1 MRTGNAFLNTLM
13 HFPGLKVPSS
23 GSIRFETKGNGNKF
37 TVVAKDIVEAL
48 GNVWSGSTSIQH
60 IPRKWHRKVSI
71 PTLTGLRDCLGLTEE
86 GLYFYI
92 SRCDK
97 PIAAKM
103 MQWILS
109 QKSNNN
115 KELDC
120 PSATPA
126 DCPPA
131 VEQPNLQIFNNPA
144 FGNVRVILHEADGEP
159 WFVAKDVCRVLN
171 ITNHKDAISV
181 LDDDEKSKVGISD
194 PHGREQE
201 TLVISESGL
210 YSLLFRSRKPIA
222 KTFSRWVR
230 HEVIPTIRKHG
241 GYGIVRQQSGQTP
254 GTINP
259 ELSAIILERL
269 SAIEASLAPV
279 RAKAN
284 RYDAFLSFDGTC
296 GLTEAVK
303 LFGMSAIAFGK
314 LLRSDSCHWLFKRC
328 DGNARPNMPTKPVVD
343 AGYMVVKIVKHKVGR
358 ATYMHSSAR
367 FTPKGLDALRTHLEK
382 LGLVDETPAAL
393 PCISEA
399 TIDCQVTTVT
409 Q

>member
-1 MRTGNAFLNTLM
+1 MVNRQETTALQVFQNPRLGKVRIVADAETGNPL
-13 HFPGLKVPSS
+13 
-23 GSIRFETKGNGNKF
+23 
-37 TVVAKDIVEAL
+37 
-48 GNVWSGSTSIQH
+48 
-60 IPRKWHRKVSI
+60 
-71 PTLTGLRDCLGLTEE
+71 
-86 GLYFYI
+86 
-92 SRCDK
+92 
-97 PIAAKM
+97 
-103 MQWILS
+103 
-109 QKSNNN
+109 
-115 KELDC
+115 
-120 PSATPA
+120 
-126 DCPPA
+126 
-131 VEQPNLQIFNNPA
+131 
-144 FGNVRVILHEADGEP
+144 
-159 WFVAKDVCRVLN
+159 FVAKDVAEALGYRWNGSSCVAHVPSDWRMVRTVL
-171 ITNHKDAISV
+171 TISGPKPTTC
-181 LDDDEKSKVGISD
+181 LT
-194 PHGREQE
+194 EQ
-201 TLVISESGL
+201 GL
-210 YSLLFRSRKPIA
+210 YFFLSRSDKPAALPFQKWIA
-222 KTFSRWVR
+222 G
-230 HEVIPTIRKHG
+230 EVIPAIRKHG

-296 GLTEAVK
+296 GLTEAAK

-382 LGLVDETPAAL
+382 LGLVDETLAAL

>member
-1 MRTGNAFLNTLM
+1 MSSTSTTSALQVFQNPRLGKVRIVADAETGNPF
-13 HFPGLKVPSS
+13 
-23 GSIRFETKGNGNKF
+23 
-37 TVVAKDIVEAL
+37 
-48 GNVWSGSTSIQH
+48 
-60 IPRKWHRKVSI
+60 
-71 PTLTGLRDCLGLTEE
+71 
-86 GLYFYI
+86 
-92 SRCDK
+92 
-97 PIAAKM
+97 
-103 MQWILS
+103 
-109 QKSNNN
+109 
-115 KELDC
+115 
-120 PSATPA
+120 
-126 DCPPA
+126 
-131 VEQPNLQIFNNPA
+131 
-144 FGNVRVILHEADGEP
+144 
-159 WFVAKDVCRVLN
+159 FVAKDVAEALGCSWQGDKSIRGVP
-171 ITNHKDAISV
+171 
-181 LDDDEKSKVGISD
+181 DEWKLVYSLSTSF
-194 PHGREQE
+194 GRKPTLCLTEQ
-201 TLVISESGL
+201 GL
-210 YSLLFRSRKPIA
+210 YFFLSRSDKPTALPFQKWIA
-222 KTFSRWVR
+222 G
-230 HEVIPTIRKHG
+230 EVIPAIRKHG

-296 GLTEAVK
+296 GLTEAAK

-328 DGNARPNMPTKPVVD
+328 DGNARPNIPTKPVVD
-343 AGYMVVKIVKHKVGR
+343 AGYMVVKIVKHKVGH

-367 FTPKGLDALRTHLEK
+367 FTPKGLDALWTHLEK